1 MSIPGIKLK
10 DKKKK
15 TPSRVGFTGK
25 EGSGKSSIA
34 RLLKGKKL
42 ICDMEA
48 KLPLEVLQD
57 PDCHVVEFD
66 GEPTFD
72 KTIDMLKGLYKAD
85 KLPVEWLVIDTFT
98 MIEKVIHKMVINRD
112 FDGSRKDFS
121 AFATGYRASYP
132 ECDRFLDLLTRIEH
146 KHGLNTCLLLHAS
159 TKSAKNIF
167 GDDFPKLEISLTD
180 GMRDSV
186 LRFLHYN
193 GVIFDKPSVTSGK
206 MNKKVTSQE
215 RMISFDNKSP
225 YFNAKSMRQDIPM
238 EVPFDIDGKWIN
250 LTINKEIK

>member
-98 MIEKVIHKMVINRD
+98 MLEKSIHKNVLNRD
-112 FDGSRKDFS
+112 FDNNKEKFS
-121 AFATGYRASYP
+121 AFATGYRASYHD
-132 ECDRFLDLLTRIEH
+132 CDRFLDLLTRIEH
-146 KHGLNTCLLLHAS
+146 KHGLNICLIMHAS
-159 TKSAKNIF
+159 IKNVKNVF
-167 GDDFPKLEISLTD
+167 GEDFPKLEISLTD
-180 GMRDSV
+180 GMKDSV

-193 GVIFDKPSVTSGK
+193 GVIYDKVSV
-206 MNKKVTSQE
+206 KKDGLSKKAEGLE

-225 YFNAKSMRQDIPM
+225 YFNAKSMRQDIDI